1 MRTEIQ
7 VGAPALNAAMV
18 EMRLHV
24 LGVGGKSLLPLYDA
38 RSGHQANET
47 LEAPQELAMMT
58 MEMLPRCA
66 ISLAQ

>member
-24 LGVGGKSLLPLYDA
+24 LGVGVTMLAYKGQHFLGA
-38 RSGHQANET
+38 RLHPGVPCVPGAWRPARMQ
-47 LEAPQELAMMT
+47 
-58 MEMLPRCA
+58 
-66 ISLAQ
+66 